1 MTDLRPLAL
10 ELLLASCAI
19 GVVGCAVATVVDVG
33 KTVVKIP
40 FMLGKGVYDAL
51 REGSPSQRE
60 PAVAPVVESPALGP
74 APVVESPAWA
84 QEPVA
89 IPYPVSPGELPGE
102 RN

>member
-19 GVVGCAVATVVDVG
+19 GVAGCAVATVVDVG
-33 KTVVKIP
+33 KTLVKIP

-51 REGSPSQRE
+51 REGPPSQRA
-60 PAVAPVVESPALGP
+60 PAVAPVVESPAR
-74 APVVESPAWA
+74 AR
-84 QEPVA
+84 EPVA
-89 IPYPVSPGELPGE
+89 IPYPVSPGELPEE